1 MFHEVPPQCILAI
14 VHCGGQFMLF
24 RNYSGKREDVFLL
37 YIEKCYVTDYR
48 RVEKITT
55 IAISEN
61 LMNPFKKY
69 FFTMLLAA
77 CFLSG
82 CYITPVR
89 HLAADIALV
98 QVGQSTREDVLIF
111 LGDPDD
117 QQVLGKGV
125 EKWLYIQTK
134 TSTAE
139 KTPFLGKYFGT
150 PEVNRVFVTFT
161 NGIVTDS
168 VFSSNDEDEL
178 DWADDYPWQKKN

>member
-1 MFHEVPPQCILAI
+1 LFHEVTPQCILATVLYAEKFI
-14 VHCGGQFMLF
+14 SFAY
-24 RNYSGKREDVFLL
+24 YSHKFGEL
-37 YIEKCYVTDYR
+37 YSLCIEKCHITDYR

-55 IAISEN
+55 IAVSEDF
-61 LMNPFKKY
+61 MNPFKNY

-117 QQVLGKGV
+117 QQVLENGV

-168 VFSSNDEDEL
+168 VFSSSDEDEL
-178 DWADDYPWQKKN
+178 DWADDYSWQKKN